1 MAIFPT
7 NPPSHNVSC
16 DDLFKK
22 QARQFLSTPEPPV
35 VKRESNMA
43 SAGHDSMRGEPATN
57 GYDANR
63 AAMDPNYRHQSQ
75 QYAHS
80 PAQSHGSPDSRPQT
94 RNRPPTRM
102 EGASPVIYQFEV
114 CGYLFVASRK

>member
-1 MAIFPT
+1 MAP
-7 NPPSHNVSC
+7 
-16 DDLFKK
+16 
-22 QARQFLSTPEPPV
+22 
-35 VKRESNMA
+35 
-43 SAGHDSMRGEPATN
+43 AGHDSMRSEAAAN

-63 AAMDPNYRHQSQ
+63 AAMDPNYRIQTQ

-80 PAQSHGSPDSRPQT
+80 PAQSHGTPDSRPQT

-114 CGYLFVASRK
+114 CVSVRSLPIGVHHGVYPLFPLCIGVAE